1 MKKKNVLLV
10 EDDET
15 HALYMQRILE
25 KLGHTVVN
33 TVKSGR
39 IAVLS
44 VKHFDDIDIIIM
56 DISLEGD
63 MDGIETM
70 KQIRQLSDVKVIYT
84 TGYGSD
90 IVKKKAVETV
100 YDAYLTKPVRIEDL
114 EFAFYEAYQT

>member
-25 KLGHTVVN
+25 KLGHSVVDI
-33 TVKSGR
+33 VKSGR
-39 IAVLS
+39 VAVLS
-44 VKHFDDIDIIIM
+44 VKHFEDIDIIIM

-114 EFAFYEAYQT
+114 EMAFFEAYQD